1 VPDSRESSG
10 LARIP
15 HSSPHTPRPMRRHSL
30 SILPLLLGASCAGPA
45 PAPQA
50 PAASGTPSTAAAPK
64 AAPAAPR
71 ASGKPEIRYYEIADA

>member
-1 VPDSRESSG
+1 
-10 LARIP
+10 
-15 HSSPHTPRPMRRHSL
+15 MRKHRL

-50 PAASGTPSTAAAPK
+50 PAAPGSP
-64 AAPAAPR
+64 AAPAAPEAPAAPAAAR